1 MKVTRSLA
9 AYVAP
14 PHPVATIGNFD
25 GQHRGHQ
32 ALLKTVVEAAS
43 RAQGTPMV
51 VTFDPHPVRILAPQV
66 PLRFLTSPEE
76 KLAAFE
82 AVGIQEVV
90 FVPFTSEFAS
100 RSAEYFACEVLA
112 ATLGVREIF
121 VGEHFAFGK
130 GRVGRIADLERFGK
144 LRDFHV
150 RPVTPVVLDGII
162 VSSTRIRTMLL
173 EGQIELATH
182 YLGRRYALKGM
193 VVPGQQRGR
202 DLGWPTAN
210 LTLPPERVIP
220 QDGVYAAVTQWRGQS
235 YDSVAYV
242 GTRPTFESSGDRLL
256 EVYLLD
262 GQPSLYGETISV
274 EFVSQV
280 RGDRTFANAEAL
292 AAQIERDV
300 AVARERL
307 HTLAQGQNKC

>member
-1 MKVTRSLA
+1 MRVTRSLTGYA
-9 AYVAP
+9 SP

-32 ALLKTVVEAAS
+32 ALLRMVVDAAS
-43 RAQGTPMV
+43 RVNGTPMV

-66 PLRFLTSPEE
+66 PLRFLTSLEE

-82 AVGIQEVV
+82 AVGIQDVV
-90 FVPFTSEFAS
+90 FVPFTREFAG
-100 RSAEYFACEVLA
+100 RSPEYFACEVMH
-112 ATLGVREIF
+112 ATLGVRDIF

-130 GRVGRIADLERFGK
+130 GRTGRIADLERFGK
-144 LRDFHV
+144 QRGFRVH
-150 RPVTPVVLDGII
+150 PVAPVLLDGVI
-162 VSSTRIRTMLL
+162 VSSTRIRTLLL
-173 EGQIELATH
+173 EGHIELATN
-182 YLGRRYALKGM
+182 LMGRRYSLQGV

-220 QDGVYAAVTQWRGQS
+220 QDGVYATVTQWRGRRF
-235 YDSVAYV
+235 DSVAYV
-242 GTRPTFESSGDRLL
+242 GTRPTFGSDGDRLL

-262 GQPSLYGETISV
+262 QQPSLYGESISV

-280 RGDRTFANAEAL
+280 RGDRTFTSAEAL

-307 HTLAQGQNKC
+307 QTLAQGQVNR